1 MVAFSKPTSLLA
13 TTMVKGE
20 PSTKRAREGDDAM
33 PVMKE
38 DGAVPVVNQD
48 EAPVD
53 PFGDRDD
60 WAVGIMSKAFLNIR
74 HVL

>member
-60 WAVGIMSKAFLNIR
+60 
-74 HVL
+74 